1 MEKMSWL
8 GQGIHMISNHRVVLV
23 TGASSGIGKCCAEYL
38 AQQGCRV
45 YGTSRKI
52 DSTDG
57 EQRSLN
63 TDIFQMIKMDVTNE
77 SSVNKGI
84 DAVIARESRIDVV
97 VNNAGFAI
105 IGSLEDTTIEEAKS
119 QLETNFFGALRVCRA
134 VLPVMRRQRAG
145 YIVSVSSIGGLI
157 GLPFQSAYSASKFAL
172 EGAMEALRM
181 EVRPIGIH
189 VVLIEPGD
197 FKTEIT
203 THRQKAEKSTVNSA
217 YQDTFQ
223 KVLRIVES
231 GERQAPTPEPVA
243 RLVNKII
250 NMNSP
255 RLRYTAGTISQR
267 IAVPLKKILPS
278 RLFESLISS
287 SFQAN

>member
-1 MEKMSWL
+1 MMN
-8 GQGIHMISNHRVVLV
+8 NHRAVLV

-45 YGTSRKI
+45 YGTSRRI
-52 DSTDG
+52 ESTNS
-57 EQRSLN
+57 ERQPPN
-63 TDIFQMIKMDVTNE
+63 TNLFQMIQMDVTDE
-77 SSVNKGI
+77 ASVKNGI
-84 DAVIARESRIDVV
+84 ASIIARESRIDVV

-119 QLETNFFGALRVCRA
+119 QLETNFFGSLRVCHA
-134 VLPVMRRQRAG
+134 VLPVMRRQRSG
-145 YIVSVSSIGGLI
+145 YIVSVSSIGGII

-172 EGAMEALRM
+172 EGAMEALRI
-181 EVRPIGIH
+181 ELRPFGIH

-203 THRQKAEKSTVNSA
+203 TQRQKAEKSTGSSA
-217 YQDTFQ
+217 YYSTFQ

-231 GERQAPTPEPVA
+231 GERKAPTPEPIA
-243 RLVNKII
+243 ILLNKII
-250 NMNSP
+250 HMNSP
-255 RLRYTAGTISQR
+255 RLRYTAGTFSQR

-278 RLFESLISS
+278 RLFESLVSG

>member
-1 MEKMSWL
+1 
-8 GQGIHMISNHRVVLV
+8 MIVNQRVVLV

-38 AQQGCRV
+38 SQQGYRV
-45 YGTSRKI
+45 YGTSRRAKAT
-52 DSTDG
+52 DS
-57 EQRSLN
+57 EQRSSN
-63 TDIFQMIKMDVTNE
+63 TNLFQMVQMDVTDE
-77 SSVNKGI
+77 SSVKKGI
-84 DAVIARESRIDVV
+84 DSIIARESRIDVV

-105 IGSLEDTTIEEAKS
+105 IGSLEDTTIAEAKS

-134 VLPVMRRQRAG
+134 VLPVMRRQCAG
-145 YIVSVSSIGGLI
+145 YIVCVSSIGGLI

-181 EVRPIGIH
+181 EVRPFGIQ

-197 FKTEIT
+197 FKTGIT
-203 THRQKAEKSTVNSA
+203 TQRQKADKSTGNST
-217 YQDTFQ
+217 YYGTFQ

-231 GERQAPTPEPVA
+231 GERKAPTPERIA
-243 RLVNKII
+243 ILINKLIH
-250 NMNSP
+250 MNAP
-255 RLRYTAGTISQR
+255 RLRYTVGTFSQR

-278 RLFESLISS
+278 RLFESLISG

>member
-1 MEKMSWL
+1 MN
-8 GQGIHMISNHRVVLV
+8 NHKVVLV

-38 AQQGCRV
+38 AQQGYRV
-45 YGTSRKI
+45 YGTSRRT
-52 DSTDG
+52 DSTLS
-57 EQRSLN
+57 EQRPSHTNL
-63 TDIFQMIKMDVTNE
+63 FKMIQMDVTDE
-77 SSVNKGI
+77 SSVKKGI
-84 DAVIARESRIDVV
+84 DFIIARESSIDVV

-105 IGSLEDTTIEEAKS
+105 IGSLEDTTIAEAKS
-119 QLETNFFGALRVCRA
+119 QLETNFFGALRICRA
-134 VLPVMRRQRAG
+134 VLPVMRRQGTG

-181 EVRPIGIH
+181 EVRPFGIQ

-197 FKTEIT
+197 FQTEIT
-203 THRQKAEKSTVNSA
+203 TQRQKAEKSIGNSA
-217 YQDTFQ
+217 YYGTFQ

-231 GERQAPTPEPVA
+231 GERKASTPEPIA
-243 RLVNKII
+243 RLINNII
-250 NMNSP
+250 HMNSP
-255 RLRYTAGTISQR
+255 RLRYTVGTFSQR

-278 RLFESLISS
+278 RLFESLISG